1 MKRKPLQCSLDPRS
15 LALLL
20 SLGLMAPPVWSQN
33 TTPAGAESEK
43 ESKKGVTVMSPFL
56 VQTSSND
63 IGYYSENTLAGSRL
77 NTNIGDLA
85 ASITV
90 VTRQQMLDT
99 ASIDLNDVFLYEAN
113 TEGTKNFTSFAFD
126 DQGGVRDNNQ
136 ASPATSNRVRGIGAA
151 DNAHNNYPSISGL
164 TFDVYN
170 TETIE
175 INRGP
180 NSLLFGL
187 GSAAGTVNQS
197 SSSANTGKDSG
208 EVSLRY
214 GSNESYRTNLRLN
227 KVLIPG
233 KLAILGTGLYDSRG
247 FSRKPSFDIS
257 RRGYGAITY
266 QPFQK
271 TAIRAT
277 YERFTGD
284 HRLPN
289 TVTPQDAITEWRAQ
303 GSPSWNPLTF
313 TVTRRGVPTVL
324 PNANLQDVPGLL
336 TRFNSLPAMYY
347 DDRGG
352 PLLWM
357 QQGLTTNGAVNGTYA
372 TTVPQSGV
380 SATTIM
386 KLQNSTMPL
395 FRGHGITDRSLYDW
409 ETVNVTSGVW
419 GTRDAHVYNVELNQ
433 QILPNLYAQ
442 AGWYRENF
450 TTVNLNYNAN
460 QPVMIDVNTVLM
472 DGTTNPYFGRPFFS
486 FAGTTQPQEREMLND
501 NYRVS
506 LAYNLDFKKQN
517 NVLKWLGSHRFFA
530 IGDRRDQ
537 DVYNRV
543 RALGVTSNHTWQNSA
558 ARFASA
564 PGQITQGSTIVPRV
578 YLGGNDGIIRNGA
591 GYTLTTEQ
599 MDIPLR
605 NSVGTGTSTVWRDER
620 ATVAPLLTRNSNRSI
635 QTTDSLTLGIQSSL
649 LNDRIVPTFG
659 WRRDENESSATTA
672 LDIDPVTGTLI
683 ESGFGRFGPAQ
694 VTKGETRTSGVVV
707 KPLKWISF
715 SYGQSK
721 NFTPA
726 NLRFDIFGKALPLPT
741 GTGKDYGVRFTLMEK
756 KLVFNVNWFE
766 TSAANAR
773 GTSADGFMFRVS
785 RFESG
790 FITWATLAAQ
800 SQLGAGASA
809 TSIASRVAELTGL
822 PVGYIPPALQVIGST
837 STVDAKGAEAQ
848 LIFNPVQNWN
858 IKGTFGQQ
866 KTTYSKIAPEFNA
879 YTDPR
884 LPVYKTTRD
893 HNGQLFWDAINVP
906 DLGSPVNFWNQ
917 NIESPMSLAKAL
929 EGKRT
934 QGQREWRASVISTY
948 RFIEGTLKGW
958 EFGGSVRLQ
967 DDAIIGYLGG
977 ARGAGGVIRALDAG
991 RPIFESEK
999 IRPEHMPYLVVVI
1012 DEVADLMMVAGK
1024 DIEGAVQR
1032 LAQGPGERPQRVR
1045 ERQLAPADRRQ
1056 SGRLDEH
1063 LPHRGSPRVV
1073 RERDVPVLMRI

>member
-1 MKRKPLQCSLDPRS
+1 MKRKTQNCLLDTRS

-20 SLGLMAPPVWSQN
+20 ALGLMAQPVWSQT
-33 TTPAGAESEK
+33 TTPAGAGSDK
-43 ESKKGVTVMSPFL
+43 DSKKDDVTVMSPFM
-56 VQTSSND
+56 VQMSSND
-63 IGYYSENTLAGSRL
+63 IGYHAENTLAGSRL

-99 ASIDLNDVFLYEAN
+99 GSIDLNDVFLYEAN
-113 TEGTKNFTSFAFD
+113 TEGTKNFTSFSFD

-136 ASPATSNRVRGIGAA
+136 AAPASSNRVRGIGAI

-170 TETIE
+170 TETVE

-197 SSSANTGKDSG
+197 SSNANTTKDSG

-214 GSNESYRTNLRLN
+214 GSNDSYRTSFRVN
-227 KVLIPG
+227 KVLVPG
-233 KLAILGTGLYDSRG
+233 KLGILGAGLYDSRG
-247 FSRKPSFDIS
+247 FSRKPSHDIS
-257 RRGYGAITY
+257 RRGYGAITF
-266 QPFQK
+266 QPFKK
-271 TAIRAT
+271 TSVRAT
-277 YERFTGD
+277 YERFTG
-284 HRLPN
+284 HQRLPN

-313 TVTRRGVPTVL
+313 TVTRRGVATVL
-324 PNANLQDVPGLL
+324 PNANLQNVPGLL

-357 QQGLTTNGAVNGTYA
+357 QQGLTTTGAVNGTYNTA
-372 TTVPQSGV
+372 LPQSGV

-409 ETVNVTSGVW
+409 EKVNVTSGVW
-419 GTRDAHVYNVELNQ
+419 GTRDTNVFNIEINQ
-433 QILPNLYAQ
+433 QILPNLFAQ
-442 AGWYRENF
+442 AGWYREDF

-472 DGTTNPYFGRPFFS
+472 DGTPNPYFGRPFFS
-486 FAGTTQPQEREMLND
+486 FSGTTQPQEREMLND
-501 NYRVS
+501 NFRAS
-506 LAYNLDFKKQN
+506 LAYGLDFRKQN
-517 NVLKWLGSHRFFA
+517 NLLKWLGSHRFFA
-530 IGDRRDQ
+530 IGDRREQ

-543 RALGVTSNHTWQNSA
+543 RALGVISNHTWQNSA

-564 PGQITQGSTIVPRV
+564 PGQITQGSTVIPRV
-578 YLGGNDGIIRNGA
+578 YLGGNDGVIRNGA
-591 GYTLTTEQ
+591 GYTLTMEQ
-599 MDIPLR
+599 MDIALR

-649 LNDRIVPTFG
+649 LNDMIVPTYG
-659 WRRDENESSATTA
+659 WRRDENDSSATTA
-672 LDIDPVTGTLI
+672 LDIDPATGALI

-694 VTKGETRTSGVVV
+694 ITKGETRTASVVV
-707 KPLKWISF
+707 KPLKWVSF

-726 NLRFDIFGKALPLPT
+726 NLRFDIFGTPLPLPT
-741 GTGKDYGVRFTLMEK
+741 GKGKDYGVRFTLMEK
-756 KLVFNVNWFE
+756 KLVFNLNWFE
-766 TSAANAR
+766 TSANNAR

-809 TSIASRVAELTGL
+809 SAIATRVAELTKL
-822 PVGYIPPALQVIGST
+822 PLGYIPPALQVIGST

-858 IKGTFGQQ
+858 IKGTFGLQ
-866 KTTYSKIAPEFNA
+866 KTTFSKIAPEYNA

-884 LPVYKTTRD
+884 LPVFMSTRD

-917 NIESPMSLAKAL
+917 NIASPMSLAKAL

-948 RFIEGTLKGW
+948 RFVEGRLKGW
-958 EFGGSVRLQ
+958 EVGGSLRLQ

-977 ARGAGGVIRALDAG
+977 APDSAGVIRTLDPGKPVFDNLDPSVDLWFSKSFTLPRFLG
-991 RPIFESEK
+991 RNVRAKVQLNVRNAFEDGNWLLPI
-999 IRPEHMPYLVVVI
+999 
-1012 DEVADLMMVAGK
+1012 
-1024 DIEGAVQR
+1024 AVNPDGSANTYR
-1032 LAQGPGERPQRVR
+1032 IVDPR
-1045 ERQLAPADRRQ
+1045 EWYVNVTFLF
-1056 SGRLDEH
+1056 
-1063 LPHRGSPRVV
+1063 
-1073 RERDVPVLMRI
+1073 